1 MDSACVHPQTGV
13 RKPSLQVFADGRV
26 VNNPSSP
33 KGETY
38 EFQLTEKQLN
48 TFLTQV
54 VIENKFY
61 ELNNDEITKEM
72 KLADQRVTEVHPS
85 VKRIPRRRV
94 ADAPSTVISM
104 GLTRGSNS
112 VSLYASSTIKKSHP
126 KIESIQRFAKIEKI
140 AKLLV
145 HVAVAGGY
153 EKVERAML
161 KVNKRLQEKGLQSM
175 TLQDLQSCRQK
186 NDKLTIRFNK
196 KFYEENGSWR
206 DWINAKF
213 IIIDGDDEAVEIE
226 SNMAEKKSP
235 QA

>member
-112 VSLYASSTIKKSHP
+112 VSLYASSTIKSRT
-126 KIESIQRFAKIEKI
+126 Q
-140 AKLLV
+140 KLK
-145 HVAVAGGY
+145 AY
-153 EKVERAML
+153 RD
-161 KVNKRLQEKGLQSM
+161 S
-175 TLQDLQSCRQK
+175 QK
-186 NDKLTIRFNK
+186 L
-196 KFYEENGSWR
+196 
-206 DWINAKF
+206 
-213 IIIDGDDEAVEIE
+213 
-226 SNMAEKKSP
+226 KKSP
-235 QA
+235 SC